1 MAEQQD
7 QQKQQ
12 TQATQQQPRRVFIFR
27 KKQCR
32 FCKDKSLVI
41 DYKNVELLSQFITER
56 GKIMPRRMTGNCA
69 KHQRRLATAIKRAR
83 ILALLPFTNLGK

>member
-1 MAEQQD
+1 MSNQE
-7 QQKQQ
+7 KQ
-12 TQATQQQPRRVFIFR
+12 TQQQQQQQAPKRVFIFR

-83 ILALLPFTNLGK
+83 VLALLPFTNIGK